1 MCQTSCWMQ
10 DRAARKCTLLA
21 SCCLQ
26 LNGGG
31 GFQLEK
37 SCVNKCEI
45 KSTSGQQGS
54 TCKGPEEAAAEQ
66 SQSWKTARGTT
77 ARERL
82 GETGGRRQ
90 GAAGVL

>member
-1 MCQTSCWMQ
+1 MPDLVLDAGQGSQEMH
-10 DRAARKCTLLA
+10 AAGLMLPAAKW
-21 SCCLQ
+21 
-26 LNGGG
+26 GG